1 MNNMPPPAG
10 TDGTRRRRE
19 GGGPKRDNAEKDRG
33 TQRSQTRRRQVIDR
47 DELYQGMSRG
57 KRGRKRKVAR
67 KGAKTLITTPAA
79 HKRIIGIDETIS
91 VGELGKG
98 LGVKV
103 NELIAK
109 LMQMGLMVTI
119 NQQIDIETASLLA
132 TEYDYEVKNVA
143 FAEDEILSGPVD
155 DTELADDPDAVSRAP
170 VVTIMGHVD
179 HGKTTLLDQ
188 IRSANVAGGEAG
200 GITQHIGAYKVV
212 VNDSEVVFLDTP
224 GHAAFTAMRARGASV
239 TDIIVLIVAA
249 DDGVMPQTVESINH
263 AKAANVP
270 LVVAVNK
277 CDKPD
282 VDPERIK
289 QELTQY
295 ELVPEEWGGDTMFV
309 NVSALTGM
317 GVENL
322 VEALGLQSEVLE
334 LKANP
339 SKPAYGHIVEARVEK
354 GRGNVCTVLVQEGT
368 LKKGDFIVSGSHYGR
383 VRSMTGDTGSVLT
396 EAGPSTPI
404 EVTGLGGMPGAGD
417 GFHVV
422 ASEKD
427 AKRVVSSRTDKQ
439 RTKPAEGP
447 KEPVDPMEL
456 LAAFGLPDKEKQNV
470 ILKAD
475 VAGSYEA
482 IRVAIEQLATDEV
495 EVRLLHGG
503 VGPVTQS
510 DVDLAVAS
518 DAAILVF
525 NTSID
530 SKAKR
535 TIDQSNAQVFKY
547 SVIYEL
553 IDGVRELMS
562 GLLSPERVEEYLGR
576 AEVRAVFHI
585 QKVGS
590 VAGCMVV
597 DGKMVRNMFA
607 KVMRGGE
614 AIYTGKLTTL
624 KRVKD
629 DAREVVSGMECG
641 LTVEGYKDIQVGDL
655 VEVYEVTDVRRTIE

>member
-1 MNNMPPPAG
+1 
-10 TDGTRRRRE
+10 
-19 GGGPKRDNAEKDRG
+19 
-33 TQRSQTRRRQVIDR
+33 
-47 DELYQGMSRG
+47 
-57 KRGRKRKVAR
+57 
-67 KGAKTLITTPAA
+67 
-79 HKRIIGIDETIS
+79 
-91 VGELGKG
+91 
-98 LGVKV
+98 
-103 NELIAK
+103 
-109 LMQMGLMVTI
+109 
-119 NQQIDIETASLLA
+119 
-132 TEYDYEVKNVA
+132 
-143 FAEDEILSGPVD
+143 
-155 DTELADDPDAVSRAP
+155 
-170 VVTIMGHVD
+170 
-179 HGKTTLLDQ
+179 
-188 IRSANVAGGEAG
+188 
-200 GITQHIGAYKVV
+200 
-212 VNDSEVVFLDTP
+212 
-224 GHAAFTAMRARGASV
+224 
-239 TDIIVLIVAA
+239 
-249 DDGVMPQTVESINH
+249 
-263 AKAANVP
+263 
-270 LVVAVNK
+270 
-277 CDKPD
+277 
-282 VDPERIK
+282 
-289 QELTQY
+289 
-295 ELVPEEWGGDTMFV
+295 
-309 NVSALTGM
+309 
-317 GVENL
+317 
-322 VEALGLQSEVLE
+322 
-334 LKANP
+334 
-339 SKPAYGHIVEARVEK
+339 
-354 GRGNVCTVLVQEGT
+354 
-368 LKKGDFIVSGSHYGR
+368 
-383 VRSMTGDTGSVLT
+383 
-396 EAGPSTPI
+396 
-404 EVTGLGGMPGAGD
+404 
-417 GFHVV
+417 
-422 ASEKD
+422 
-427 AKRVVSSRTDKQ
+427 
-439 RTKPAEGP
+439 
-447 KEPVDPMEL
+447 